1 MYCAV
6 QRRIRQMN
14 FHGVKKKKK
23 KKKKWRIL
31 VSFFFFLFNIY
42 EYIIR

>member
-23 KKKKWRIL
+23 KKKTNLKGLARKL
-31 VSFFFFLFNIY
+31 P
-42 EYIIR
+42 